1 MTTKRLIK
9 VIFTE
14 KKLFKM
20 DDVDVKKLL
29 ISKKKKKKITWYKT
43 NLFKYF
49 IGYNYSDDT
58 RPLCI
63 KLPQKT
69 GYDKYL
75 ENNNKV
81 ISFKVTVK
89 KL

>member
-1 MTTKRLIK
+1 MTTKRSIK

-29 ISKKKKKKITWYKT
+29 ISKKKKKITWYKK

-49 IGYNYSDDT
+49 IGYNYNDDT